1 MSVAAESYAPDPWT
15 EKQSS
20 SERTGRRPGSTGS
33 ALSGILRFL
42 QRLGFAALV
51 LLAIVYLCFFGLEM
65 ARGAELGEALRH
77 GLTAGGRYLAQLA
90 QGELGMTLSASRG
103 AREIPVAEVLWPT
116 VSKSLG
122 LLAASLAAAV
132 LLGVPLG
139 AWSARRRH
147 SNASLITLIGSLA
160 GMSLPSFFV
169 ALLLQMA
176 MIKWVRTF
184 GGKAPLPV
192 GGFGWDA
199 HIVLPALVLATR
211 PMAQIARVTF
221 ISLSEVLDQDYVRTA
236 HSKGLSRRSVWRRHV
251 YRNAAIPILTVL
263 LTSLRFGLSS
273 LPVVERF
280 FNWTG
285 IGFNLLRSIARQD
298 DNLTVILLL
307 CLGGLFILVNLLLEA
322 TYGRIDPR
330 VGEQEIVSR
339 VRRRSLF
346 AAVRDS
352 LRGLAR
358 GIRDRDAASREEN
371 ERFRA
376 LLQQRIAEGQYYE
389 VTEADRRAER
399 RRAWVQATVGNLSF
413 SLGALLLLVL
423 LMVVFLGTQ
432 LAPHSPYVTQGLTII
447 DGKLSVPPFAPS
459 EVYPWGTDVIG
470 RDIMSLV
477 LVGARRTLS
486 MSVVIV
492 LARMAVGFFLGAA
505 AGWNAGSTIDRLI
518 VGLSEIV
525 APFPALLLTMIL
537 ILALGIREGVSTF
550 IIAFC
555 FVGWGEVMQYV
566 RSEVITIRPQL
577 FIESAKAVGLRTV
590 QILYRHVLPNL
601 VSALIVLSALEM
613 GAVLMLLAEL
623 GFIDIFIGGGTF
635 AELAIGAAPY
645 HYSDVPEWGAMLS
658 NVRLGARSWPWT
670 AIYPSLAFAFAILA
684 FNLFG
689 EGLRRMIDRVGV
701 GFTRVINRTTV
712 VAGLVFVLGIQWAG
726 RYVGPSTYYRQYV
739 EAFDGQRALAHVQVL
754 TDPALEGR
762 GPGSLGQDA
771 AAEYIAAQ
779 FEALGLQAAGEALT
793 YFQTRPY
800 NYTTLDAVPKL
811 TLHEGGPPPIY
822 RQDFAEYVGEYS
834 NLGQTAGQ
842 VRWVGLGP
850 LLGRGQYFGP
860 SYPVLERLDTASDVL
875 LLLSEEHL
883 RYLVGE
889 QPQQGM
895 LIVSDDDARLERR
908 EVMPSR
914 DPTYQ
919 MWGTGR
925 TVGYETPVFWITE
938 EVANR
943 LLAGTEQTVQSLRK
957 TEETLGQD
965 EVAVLPTGLDVS
977 LEITGTAHEKMPVRH
992 VIGHLPG
999 TRGHIQGGPAS
1010 AQMDDQLIMVLAQY
1024 DGTGTDPAGS
1034 AYPGANDNASGVAVM
1049 LEAIRTLQEQEYAP
1063 YRTFL
1068 FVAYAGEG
1076 SPHGLAY
1083 GRQMEA
1089 TGFLQAKRGFASSYK
1104 LQAVVYLRGLGQ
1116 GTEPTLE
1123 LSAGGS
1129 QRLIRVFEDAT
1140 QKVKVR
1146 TQRGT
1151 ERLDMNLVFD
1161 EGSAFDSA
1169 DEAPNITLSMV
1180 GWEETSHRSADTLES
1195 ISAERL
1201 EEAGE
1206 ALALALMVMG
1216 REEY

>member
-537 ILALGIREGVSTF
+537 ILALGIR
-550 IIAFC
+550 
-555 FVGWGEVMQYV
+555 
-566 RSEVITIRPQL
+566 
-577 FIESAKAVGLRTV
+577 
-590 QILYRHVLPNL
+590 
-601 VSALIVLSALEM
+601 
-613 GAVLMLLAEL
+613 
-623 GFIDIFIGGGTF
+623 
-635 AELAIGAAPY
+635 
-645 HYSDVPEWGAMLS
+645 
-658 NVRLGARSWPWT
+658 
-670 AIYPSLAFAFAILA
+670 
-684 FNLFG
+684 
-689 EGLRRMIDRVGV
+689 
-701 GFTRVINRTTV
+701 
-712 VAGLVFVLGIQWAG
+712 
-726 RYVGPSTYYRQYV
+726 
-739 EAFDGQRALAHVQVL
+739 
-754 TDPALEGR
+754 
-762 GPGSLGQDA
+762 
-771 AAEYIAAQ
+771 
-779 FEALGLQAAGEALT
+779 
-793 YFQTRPY
+793 
-800 NYTTLDAVPKL
+800 
-811 TLHEGGPPPIY
+811 
-822 RQDFAEYVGEYS
+822 
-834 NLGQTAGQ
+834 
-842 VRWVGLGP
+842 
-850 LLGRGQYFGP
+850 
-860 SYPVLERLDTASDVL
+860 
-875 LLLSEEHL
+875 
-883 RYLVGE
+883 
-889 QPQQGM
+889 
-895 LIVSDDDARLERR
+895 
-908 EVMPSR
+908 
-914 DPTYQ
+914 
-919 MWGTGR
+919 
-925 TVGYETPVFWITE
+925 
-938 EVANR
+938 
-943 LLAGTEQTVQSLRK
+943 
-957 TEETLGQD
+957 
-965 EVAVLPTGLDVS
+965 
-977 LEITGTAHEKMPVRH
+977 
-992 VIGHLPG
+992 
-999 TRGHIQGGPAS
+999 
-1010 AQMDDQLIMVLAQY
+1010 
-1024 DGTGTDPAGS
+1024 
-1034 AYPGANDNASGVAVM
+1034 
-1049 LEAIRTLQEQEYAP
+1049 
-1063 YRTFL
+1063 
-1068 FVAYAGEG
+1068 
-1076 SPHGLAY
+1076 
-1083 GRQMEA
+1083 
-1089 TGFLQAKRGFASSYK
+1089 
-1104 LQAVVYLRGLGQ
+1104 
-1116 GTEPTLE
+1116 
-1123 LSAGGS
+1123 
-1129 QRLIRVFEDAT
+1129 
-1140 QKVKVR
+1140 
-1146 TQRGT
+1146 
-1151 ERLDMNLVFD
+1151 
-1161 EGSAFDSA
+1161 
-1169 DEAPNITLSMV
+1169 
-1180 GWEETSHRSADTLES
+1180 
-1195 ISAERL
+1195 
-1201 EEAGE
+1201 
-1206 ALALALMVMG
+1206 
-1216 REEY
+1216 